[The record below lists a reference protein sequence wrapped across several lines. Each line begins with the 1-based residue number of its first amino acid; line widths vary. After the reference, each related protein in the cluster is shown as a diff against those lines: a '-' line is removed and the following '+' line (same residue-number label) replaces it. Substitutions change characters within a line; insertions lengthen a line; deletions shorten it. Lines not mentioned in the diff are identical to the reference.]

1 MRKMLRACVLVIA
14 VACTA
19 QAGEM
24 QNDIAS
30 QTPDTAGEIQNDR
43 ASVGTEIMILLGN
56 LLSLF

>member
-14 VACTA
+14 VAFTA

-30 QTPDTAGEIQNDR
+30 QTPDT
-43 ASVGTEIMILLGN
+43 GTGVWVVIES